1 MSTLERVLGG
11 SLIGTLLKLL
21 FLSLLVGA
29 ILAGLGLSPMA
40 LLEQAIYAFEAVFG
54 YGFDAVRNVGR
65 YVVTGAMI
73 VIPIWI
79 LARVMAAR
87 R

>member
-1 MSTLERVLGG
+1 MSTLHRILGG
-11 SLIGTLLKLL
+11 SLLGTLVKLL

-29 ILAGLGLSPMA
+29 ILAGLGLSPRA
-40 LLEQAIYAFEAVFG
+40 LLWQAIDAFEAVFG
-54 YGFDAVRNVGR
+54 YGFDAVRNVGQ
-65 YVVTGAMI
+65 YVLTGAMI

-79 LARVMAAR
+79 LARLLAAR